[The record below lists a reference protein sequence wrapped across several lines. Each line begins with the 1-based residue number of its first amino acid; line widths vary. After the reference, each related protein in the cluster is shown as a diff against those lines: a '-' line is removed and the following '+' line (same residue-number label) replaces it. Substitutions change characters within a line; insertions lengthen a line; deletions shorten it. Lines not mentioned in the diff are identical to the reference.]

1 MLSPDVFL
9 VSGKHQIYLNLIK
22 LMKLELIKAYFENFN
37 KYIYET
43 DGLDFWFARDLQE
56 LLGYSKWENF
66 LKVIEKAKTACEN
79 VDLKVEDHFA
89 NTVRAVNMPNGGIRE
104 VDDFF
109 LTRYACYL
117 IAQNGD
123 SSKEPI
129 AFAMNY
135 FAIQTRKQEILEK
148 RINEW
153 ERLQVREKLTTS
165 EKGLS
170 GIIYERG
177 IDNRGFAIIRSK
189 GDEALFGGYT
199 TNEMKNMLGI
209 PMGRPLA
216 DFLPTITIKAKDF
229 ANEITI
235 FNLKKDISLTGLS
248 NIVYEHEKNNYDVR
262 KLLLDRGITPEN
274 LPAEEDLQKLRRKIN
289 GDDKKLLKEIKQKKK
304 K

>member
-1 MLSPDVFL
+1 
-9 VSGKHQIYLNLIK
+9 
-22 LMKLELIKAYFENFN
+22 MKLELIKAYFENFN